1 MASFAIVENL
11 SQRLIII
18 LANTCKLEFSKIF
31 LSTHEIQHQ
40 NPLLIPLIFSFVIA
54 VEVLEVDFL
63 LDKDSNRLTENE
75 EEIFITDPKEVL
87 TNASDFFKKQYRFRN
102 TKLNDLPYTN
112 TAMCTLEIIQFSQ
125 RF

>member
-31 LSTHEIQHQ
+31 LSTREIQHQ

-87 TNASDFFKKQYRFRN
+87 TNASDFFKKQ
-102 TKLNDLPYTN
+102 L
-112 TAMCTLEIIQFSQ
+112 
-125 RF
+125 